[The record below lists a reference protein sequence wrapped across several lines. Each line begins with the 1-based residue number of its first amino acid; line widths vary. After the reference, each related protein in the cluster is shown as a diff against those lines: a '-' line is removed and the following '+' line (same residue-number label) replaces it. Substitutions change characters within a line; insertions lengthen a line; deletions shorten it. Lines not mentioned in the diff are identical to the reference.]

1 MEKVSGA
8 AFPAWFFDRRRQRVA
23 WILWGAV
30 FSVFTV
36 VSIIRPEM
44 RTVLPVYRYAS
55 DAWLS
60 GRGIHPGIDYPLP
73 FVILFTPFARIPL
86 SASQILWRALEMG
99 VYVSS
104 LWRLARVVE
113 PGPRR
118 LFLLVSILAL
128 PAAFGSIKNGQT
140 NLLLAGAM
148 AHAAVDW
155 ISARRRST
163 VAWLIVAVI
172 VKPIGLVMVLLLVAV
187 DLTLI
192 PWFAG
197 GLLLTAALPL
207 LFDPWPYVVAQ
218 YRAWGADLLS
228 IAPSGEHRFDDIN
241 GLFRTVDLHVPT
253 QWMLLVRAAAAAL
266 TLAVWWVASK
276 RLAQPQRGLMLLGLS
291 AAYLM
296 LFNPRTESNSYV
308 ILSHSI
314 AALALFVLV
323 VQGRRIGWLLV
334 ALDVAMANGSF
345 GKTVWL
351 ITRLW
356 LMPVLAAVFFA
367 FLVSEVWRSRSHPT
381 VPREDSPPP
390 PTHGEVTSGAGTARQ

>member
-1 MEKVSGA
+1 VETTSGVGLS
-8 AFPAWFFDRRRQRVA
+8 AWFFDRRHQRLA
-23 WILWGAV
+23 WILWSLVFLA
-30 FSVFTV
+30 FSVLSV
-36 VSIIRPEM
+36 LRPGM
-44 RTVLPVYRYAS
+44 RTVLHVYRSAS
-55 DAWLS
+55 NAWLS
-60 GRGIHPGIDYPLP
+60 GHGIYPEIDYPLP

-86 SASQILWRALEMG
+86 AASQILWRALEMG

-118 LFLLVSILAL
+118 LFLLVSALAM

-155 ISARRRST
+155 ITARRRAT
-163 VAWLIVAVI
+163 VVWLIVAVI
-172 VKPIGLVMVLLLVAV
+172 VKPIGLVMVLLLAAT
-187 DLTLI
+187 DLALI
-192 PWFAG
+192 PWLAG

-218 YRAWGADLLS
+218 YRAWVADLLS

-241 GLFRTVDLHVPT
+241 GLLRTLDVHVPT
-253 QWMLLVRAAAAAL
+253 QWMLLVRAAAGAL
-266 TLAVWWVASK
+266 TLAVWWVAAK
-276 RLAQPQRGLMLLGLS
+276 RLGEPQRGLTLLGLS

-314 AALALFVLV
+314 AALALLVLV
-323 VQGRRIGWLLV
+323 VQRRRIGWLLV
-334 ALDVAMANGSF
+334 GLDVAMANGMS
-345 GKTVWL
+345 GKTIWL
-351 ITRLW
+351 MTRLW

-367 FLVSEVWRSRSHPT
+367 FLVFEVLSARSRSAA
-381 VPREDSPPP
+381 P
-390 PTHGEVTSGAGTARQ
+390 PTSGRLASTGIARQ